1 MPFSTSSLL
10 RGIRRLRVEFAPGS
24 CIGVSGSE
32 IELKLRVEPE
42 SFGRLSK
49 AAALRGAASTR
60 RTLETVYFDTADFA
74 LRRAGAVL
82 RVRRDGT
89 RYVQTVKSRGR
100 GAALQRREEIETPL
114 AGALPDLARLP
125 REFPVTAAEKL
136 EPVFT
141 TRIDRVV
148 RKVEGIEVAFDT
160 GEIRTPH
167 GVIERISEVEFELK
181 SGSPRDVF
189 VLALAL
195 ADSAPV
201 ALETRTKS
209 ERGYLLAGAEGAGA
223 TSAEPLA
230 LEKGASTGEAV
241 AAILRHC
248 LDHLTANQAL
258 AYETGDAAGVHQM
271 RVALRRFRSV
281 LGLLSSVL
289 PREESGRLAADAKWL
304 AGILGAARDL
314 DVLLDQT
321 IAPARSAL
329 PDDGG
334 IGSLAT
340 AVAASRE
347 KAFRAMRRAIASA
360 RYTRFV
366 LRFGAF
372 VEDSAWQSGEDAAAF
387 AARLLDKRAAKAKRL
402 GKKFRKLDPERRHEL
417 RIALKKLRYAAELFA
432 SLFQTARP
440 RKYVKRLA
448 ALQNGLGRASDL
460 ETARRILG
468 DLVAAS
474 PEAERVERAAAAGR
488 VIGWHAH
495 ALALAEDEMEDE
507 WRAFVAA
514 RPFWV

>member
-1 MPFSTSSLL
+1 MP
-10 RGIRRLRVEFAPGS
+10 VESAPVS
-24 CIGVSGSE
+24 CIGVSASE
-32 IELKLRVEPE
+32 TELKLRAEPE
-42 SFGRLSK
+42 SFGRLAE
-49 AAALRGAASTR
+49 AAVLRGAAPTR
-60 RTLETVYFDTADFA
+60 RTLETVYFDTPDFA

-82 RVRRDGT
+82 RVRHDGT

-100 GAALQRREEIETPL
+100 GTALQRREEIETPL
-114 AGALPDLARLP
+114 AGALPDLALLP
-125 REFPVTAAEKL
+125 RGFPATAAEKL
-136 EPVFT
+136 QPVFT

-148 RKVEGIEVAFDT
+148 RKVEGIEVAFDS
-160 GEIRTPH
+160 GEIRTQA
-167 GVIERISEVEFELK
+167 GAVERVSEVELELK
-181 SGSPRDVF
+181 SGSPRNVF

-209 ERGYLLAGAEGAGA
+209 ERGYRLAGAEGAGA
-223 TSAEPLA
+223 IFAKPPA
-230 LEKGASTGEAV
+230 LEKGASMGEAV

-248 LDHLTANQAL
+248 LDHLTSNQAL
-258 AYETGDAAGVHQM
+258 TYETGDAAGVHQM
-271 RVALRRFRSV
+271 RVALRRLRSV
-281 LGLLSSVL
+281 LGLLRSVL

-304 AGILGAARDL
+304 AKILGAARDL
-314 DVLLDQT
+314 DVLLEQT

-329 PDDGG
+329 PDDSG
-334 IGSLAT
+334 IESLAT
-340 AVAASRE
+340 EVAAARE
-347 KAFRAMRRAIASA
+347 NAFRALRRAIASA

-387 AARLLDKRAAKAKRL
+387 AAQLLDKRASKAKRL

-417 RIALKKLRYAAELFA
+417 RIALKKLRYAAEFFA
-432 SLFQTARP
+432 SLFRTKRA
-440 RKYVKRLA
+440 RKYLKRLA
-448 ALQNGLGRASDL
+448 ALQNGLGRVSDL

-495 ALALAEDEMEDE
+495 GLALAADEIEDE